1 LWKITKKTKN
11 ISFEKRNSKCEK
23 KRKKRRDLIGVLN
36 LKDRAT

>member
-23 KRKKRRDLIGVLN
+23 KRRDLIGVLN